1 MRARLIHNPRAGG
14 AEHAAEEL
22 AGALGVAL
30 RRAFRDEPVE
40 VVHGDLASKSIPEW
54 IAESPVDLVVAAGGD
69 GTIARAVRAL
79 AGSSTALAIVPLG
92 TANNIAR
99 SLGLELDPTAVI
111 AGLAAP
117 VKRRLDLGV
126 ASGTWGER
134 HFVEA
139 AGVGIFQFILEYE
152 VSSRDKNPHDA
163 RTVMLE
169 KLLRGYAPRRW
180 NFRIDGVSRSEEL
193 VLLEAMVMRSTGP
206 RLRLAPAADPFDG
219 ALDVVVVR
227 RSDVSEL
234 ERYLRALLGGDEGA
248 TPDLETVRARH
259 VHLEL
264 AGSSLRL
271 DDGILPEKGPRPDTL
286 DLRLAPGA
294 LELWLPAPRRAGG

>member
-14 AEHAAEEL
+14 AEHTAEEL
-22 AGALGVAL
+22 AGALRDAL
-30 RRAFRDEPVE
+30 RRGFAGQPVE
-40 VVHGDLASKSIPEW
+40 VVHGADFASKSIHAW

-79 AGSSTALAIVPLG
+79 AGSATPLAIVPLG

-99 SLGLELDPTAVI
+99 SLGLALDPTEVI
-111 AGLAAP
+111 AGLVAP
-117 VKRRLDLGV
+117 VKRRLDLGI

-139 AGVGIFQFILEYE
+139 AGVGLFQFILEYE
-152 VSSRDKNPHDA
+152 VSSRDKNPRDA
-163 RTVMLE
+163 RKVMLE

-180 NFRIDGVSRSEEL
+180 KFRVDGVEHDEEL

-206 RLRLAPAADPFDG
+206 RLRLAPSADPFDG
-219 ALDVVVVR
+219 VLDVVVAR
-227 RSDVSEL
+227 RSDVVEL
-234 ERYLRALLGGDEGA
+234 ERYLRALLDGDEGA

-271 DDGILPEKGPRPDTL
+271 DDGILPEEGPRPYAV
-286 DLRLAPGA
+286 DLRLAPSA
-294 LELWLPAPRRAGG
+294 VEVWLPAPRPR